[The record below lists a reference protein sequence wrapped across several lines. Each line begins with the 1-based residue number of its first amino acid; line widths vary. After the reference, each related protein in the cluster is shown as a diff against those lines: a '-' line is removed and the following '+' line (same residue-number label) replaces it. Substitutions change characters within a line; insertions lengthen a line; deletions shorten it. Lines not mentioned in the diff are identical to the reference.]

1 MPNFL
6 IHTVEAGD
14 TLTDIA
20 ALHGV
25 STASLVRLNGLRD
38 PDQLAVGQR
47 LRVPMAENRPPM
59 NDNRPPRPENRPPM
73 GGNRPPREE
82 IYVVEA
88 GDTLGEIAFRYGTT
102 VPVLVRLNGL
112 EDPDVLFVGQE
123 LRVPRGATRPG
134 EWYEVQPGD
143 TLFAIAAEYGTTVE
157 ALIRLNN
164 ITTPNL
170 IYPGERLRLPMSDRT

>member
-6 IHTVEAGD
+6 IHTVQAGE

-25 STASLVRLNGLRD
+25 STAALVRLNGLRN

-47 LRVPMAENRPPM
+47 LRVPM
-59 NDNRPPRPENRPPM
+59 NDNRPSRPENRPPM

-112 EDPDVLFVGQE
+112 DDPDVLFVGQE
-123 LRVPRGATRPG
+123 LRVPRVPTRPG

-143 TLFAIAAEYGTTVE
+143 TLFAIAQEYNTTVE

-170 IYPGERLRLPMSDRT
+170 IYPGERLRLPMSDR